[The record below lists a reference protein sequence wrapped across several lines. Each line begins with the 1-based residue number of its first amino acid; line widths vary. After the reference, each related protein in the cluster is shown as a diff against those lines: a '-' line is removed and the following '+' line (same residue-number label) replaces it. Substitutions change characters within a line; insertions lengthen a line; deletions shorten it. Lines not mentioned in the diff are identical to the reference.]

1 MGCIHL
7 YMGKPNLGN
16 LYFRKALREN
26 ENNRK
31 IMNTEKSKKCVL
43 FTFRSIFHFLYEII
57 KSRSYNLIFTRRLK
71 YFMNK

>member
-1 MGCIHL
+1 MLYSSITGDSTSLAFYNNMGCIHL

-31 IMNTEKSKKCVL
+31 IMNTEESKKCIL
-43 FTFRSIFHFLYEII
+43 FTFRSILVF
-57 KSRSYNLIFTRRLK
+57 
-71 YFMNK
+71 FMKL